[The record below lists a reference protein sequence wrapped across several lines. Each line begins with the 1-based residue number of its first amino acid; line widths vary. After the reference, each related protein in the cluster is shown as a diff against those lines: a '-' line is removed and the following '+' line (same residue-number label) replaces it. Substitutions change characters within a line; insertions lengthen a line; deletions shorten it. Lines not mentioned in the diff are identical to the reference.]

1 MEYTWRMD
9 LTREQFKAMLVALKE
24 GCAAYN
30 KRASQAKTLED
41 MMFWQEFANKSDD
54 VYAYLFSMDHVE
66 LIPND

>member
-1 MEYTWRMD
+1 MEFTWRMD
-9 LTREQFKAMLVALKE
+9 LTREQFKAMLIALKE
-24 GCAAYN
+24 GCMSYN
-30 KRASQAKTLED
+30 KRASQATTLED